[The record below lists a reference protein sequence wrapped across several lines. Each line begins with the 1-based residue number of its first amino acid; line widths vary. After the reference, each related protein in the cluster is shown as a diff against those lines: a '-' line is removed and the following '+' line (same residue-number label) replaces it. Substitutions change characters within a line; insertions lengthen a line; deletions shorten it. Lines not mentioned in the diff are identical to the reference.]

1 MKLKKLS
8 FPLVIALVI
17 STTACSSGSSSQEE
31 KVPAKQAANASD
43 TKSPNYWPSS
53 ELKVAEKAT
62 SGKVVAAPRTKNA
75 AGDAKRPNP
84 NKDKKS
90 KQTNNNGV
98 LTPHTPKDNSV
109 SKTNTTVGVTVQT
122 GRPAVVMP
130 SDFCKLLGFE
140 CSALN
145 FTQFYLESPT
155 KFKAVA
161 EIPNSSIKLPAG
173 KGFAFTVLKTYL
185 DVFVDGTSSYFE
197 IFAKTQIEVP
207 GFIMPMD
214 LRGRYTPAKNTIEV
228 ELMNNNL
235 GLKNFLG
242 VAGMDINSISGKFTI
257 VGTTPAAIGVSLS
270 GTLPNF
276 LREMGVNPG
285 TQFTTAIEFGTTGLT
300 LGMSVGSQADGS
312 ADIFNIQNMLSARY
326 LAFSYSTTGS
336 TIGGVDYPEGFAIAF
351 DGKFGGVPVV
361 VNGVVSFLP
370 LDINIDFS
378 IGAFSLGG
386 FEFEETLGTIA
397 RSDSKN
403 SLTFS
408 GGLKGYGVQGR
419 LMGSFDAMGGI
430 EMDAYGLYTPFGVNL
445 GEFQFYLKATAQ
457 GFEFKGIQQNTSYG
471 VMKGRA
477 ELFLKSYPGKKFGF
491 HIFVGGGLE
500 IPGWP
505 QYGSIRNQLQV
516 WNCRDIQCA
525 TPENVIHAKVW
536 GSTQFYGDVR
546 RDFEFSLD
554 PNNWAFEKEVG
565 FWFDQTL
572 GYDSDDFEV
581 DVKVRG
587 TGQII
592 FSERGVRIGNGS
604 LSSSA
609 GFSFP
614 SINVPAVVSPSV
626 RVRLFKLKCS
636 WRGCRTI
643 GYWQESGG
651 VVITPAYT
659 IPGGTASLGTT
670 VGQDNR
676 GFYVDVAAGSGADGS
691 RVYFS

>member
-1 MKLKKLS
+1 MS

-17 STTACSSGSSSQEE
+17 SATACSSGSSTSQEE
-31 KVPAKQAANASD
+31 KVPGKPAANASEA
-43 TKSPNYWPSS
+43 KSPTDWPSS
-53 ELKVAEKAT
+53 ELKVADKVTSEKE
-62 SGKVVAAPRTKNA
+62 AAVKPRVKNA
-75 AGDAKRPNP
+75 AGDAKKPNP

-90 KQTNNNGV
+90 NQKKDNGV

-109 SKTNTTVGVTVQT
+109 SKTNTTVGVTVQQ
-122 GRPAVVMP
+122 GRAPVLIP

-145 FTQFYLESPT
+145 FTQFYVEGPN

-207 GFIMPMD
+207 GFLMPMD

-300 LGMSVGSQADGS
+300 LGMSVGSQENGS

-326 LAFSYSTTGS
+326 LAFSYSTTGT

-361 VNGVVSFLP
+361 VNGVVSFGP

-430 EMDAYGLYTPFGVNL
+430 EMDAYGLYTPLGVNL
-445 GEFQFYLKATAQ
+445 GEYQFYLKSNAQ
-457 GFEFKGIQQNTSYG
+457 GFEFKGIQTQSVYG
-471 VMKGRA
+471 VMRGRA

-491 HIFVGGGLE
+491 HVFVGGGLQ

-505 QYGSIRNQLQV
+505 QYGSIQNQLQI
-516 WNCRDIQCA
+516 WNCRDIRCA
-525 TPENVIHAKVW
+525 TPDNVVHAKVW

-581 DVKVRG
+581 DIKVRG

-614 SINVPAVVSPSV
+614 SINVPAVVTPSV

>member
-17 STTACSSGSSSQEE
+17 SATACSSGSSTSKEE
-31 KVPAKQAANASD
+31 KVVAKPATSTTAVLSNI
-43 TKSPNYWPSS
+43 WPSS
-53 ELKVAEKAT
+53 ELKVADKAT
-62 SGKVVAAPRTKNA
+62 SEKAATTKPRVKNSA
-75 AGDAKRPNP
+75 PPKANP

-90 KQTNNNGV
+90 KQTNGNGV
-98 LTPHTPKDNSV
+98 LTPHTPKDNSGT
-109 SKTNTTVGVTVQT
+109 KTNTTVGVTVQS
-122 GRPAVVMP
+122 GRAPVVIP

-145 FTQFYLESPT
+145 FTQFYLEGPT

-173 KGFAFTVLKTYL
+173 KGFAFSVLKTYL

-242 VAGMDINSISGKFTI
+242 VAGMDINAVSGKFTI

-276 LREMGVNPG
+276 LKDMGVNPG

-326 LAFSYSTTGS
+326 LAFSYSTTGT

-370 LDINIDFS
+370 LDINIEFS

-386 FEFEETLGTIA
+386 FEFEETLGTFV

-430 EMDAYGLYTPFGVNL
+430 EMDAYGLYTPLGVNL
-445 GEFQFYLKATAQ
+445 GEYQFYLKSNAQ
-457 GFEFKGIQQNTSYG
+457 GFEFKGIQTQSVYG
-471 VMKGRA
+471 VMRGRA

-491 HIFVGGGLE
+491 HVFVGGGLQ

-505 QYGSIRNQLQV
+505 QYGSIQNQLQI
-516 WNCRDIQCA
+516 WNCRDIRCE
-525 TPENVIHAKVW
+525 TPDNVVQAKVW
-536 GSTQFYGDVR
+536 GSTQFYGDAR

-554 PNNWAFEKEVG
+554 PNNWRFSFNAAFWYDK
-565 FWFDQTL
+565 TL

-581 DVKVRG
+581 DVRVRG
-587 TGQII
+587 WATVN
-592 FSERGVRIGNGS
+592 FSESGVYLGS
-604 LSSSA
+604 SYMSSSA

-614 SINVPAVVSPSV
+614 SINVPAVTTPTVKV
-626 RVRLFKLKCS
+626 RMYKLKCT

-643 GYWQESGG
+643 GYWIESGG

-659 IPGGTASLGTT
+659 IPGGTASLGA
-670 VGQDNR
+670 GIGNDSR
-676 GFYVDVAAGSGADGS
+676 GFFVDVAAGSGADGS
-691 RVYFS
+691 RVYFD

>member
-17 STTACSSGSSSQEE
+17 TATACSSGSSSKEE
-31 KVPAKQAANASD
+31 KVVAKKPNA
-43 TKSPNYWPSS
+43 WPSS
-53 ELKVAEKAT
+53 YLKVDQGAT
-62 SGKVVAAPRTKNA
+62 SGEVGTAKPRTKNA
-75 AGDAKRPNP
+75 AGDAKKPNP
-84 NKDKKS
+84 NANKKS
-90 KQTNNNGV
+90 NQKKDNGV

-122 GRPAVVMP
+122 GQPPVVMP

-145 FTQFYLESPT
+145 FTQFYLYGPNN
-155 KFKAVA
+155 FKAVA

-185 DVFVDGTSSYFE
+185 DVFVNGPDSYFE

-207 GFIMPMD
+207 GFLMPLD

-228 ELMNNNL
+228 ELMNNNV

-270 GTLPNF
+270 GTLPTF

-326 LAFSYSTTGS
+326 LAFSYSTTGT

-361 VNGVVSFLP
+361 VNGVISFLP
-370 LDINIDFS
+370 LDINIDFA
-378 IGAFSLGG
+378 IGAFSIGG

-419 LMGSFDAMGGI
+419 LKGSFDAAGGI

-445 GEFQFYLKATAQ
+445 GEYQFYLKSNAQ
-457 GFEFKGIQQNTSYG
+457 GFEFKGIQTQSVYG

-505 QYGSIRNQLQV
+505 SYGSIQNQLQI
-516 WNCRDIQCA
+516 WNCRDIRCG
-525 TPENVIHAKVW
+525 TPDPVVHAKVW

-565 FWFDQTL
+565 FWFDKTL

-581 DVKVRG
+581 DIRVRG

-592 FSERGVRIGNGS
+592 FSERGMRIGNGS

-614 SINVPAVVSPSV
+614 SVHVPAVTTPTIKV
-626 RVRLFKLKCS
+626 RMYKLKCS

-643 GYWQESGG
+643 GYWVETGG
-651 VVITPAYT
+651 QVITPAYT

-691 RVYFS
+691 RVYFE

>member
-17 STTACSSGSSSQEE
+17 SATACSSGSSTSQEE
-31 KVPAKQAANASD
+31 KVSGKPAANSQSKNTD
-43 TKSPNYWPSS
+43 TKWPSS
-53 ELKVAEKAT
+53 VLKVDKNT
-62 SGKVVAAPRTKNA
+62 PAAPRTKNA
-75 AGDAKRPNP
+75 AGDATKPNP

-109 SKTNTTVGVTVQT
+109 SKTNTTVGVTVQQ
-122 GRPAVVMP
+122 GQAPVVMP

-145 FTQFYLESPT
+145 FTQFYLYGPNN
-155 KFKAVA
+155 FKAVA

-185 DVFVDGTSSYFE
+185 DVFVNGPDSYFE

-207 GFIMPMD
+207 GFLMPMD

-276 LREMGVNPG
+276 LKEMGVNPG

-370 LDINIDFS
+370 LDINIEFS

-386 FEFEETLGTIA
+386 FEFEETLGTFT

-419 LMGSFDAMGGI
+419 LKGSFDAMGGI
-430 EMDAYGLYTPFGVNL
+430 EMDSYGLYTPFGVNL

-457 GFEFKGIQQNTSYG
+457 GFEFKGIQQNTTYG

-505 QYGSIRNQLQV
+505 QYGSIKNQLQV

-525 TPENVIHAKVW
+525 TPTPWIDAKVW

-554 PNNWAFEKEVG
+554 PNNWKFSFNAAFWYDK
-565 FWFDQTL
+565 TL

-587 TGQII
+587 WATVNFSDTG
-592 FSERGVRIGNGS
+592 VYLGNS
-604 LSSSA
+604 YMSSSA

-614 SINVPAVVSPSV
+614 PINVPAVTTPTVKV
-626 RVRLFKLKCS
+626 RMYKLKCT

-643 GYWQESGG
+643 GYWIESGG

-659 IPGGTASLGTT
+659 IPGGTASLGA
-670 VGQDNR
+670 GIGNDSR
-676 GFYVDVAAGSGADGS
+676 GFFVDVAAGSGADGS
-691 RVYFS
+691 RVYFD